1 MKARPCFICG
11 LVSGDPD
18 FAHHVVFEDDFAIAF
33 LNRFPPLLGYVLVCP
48 KAHLEQVT
56 GDFSRHDYL
65 RLQALIYDVGQA
77 LRACLEVER
86 VYVLSLG
93 SQAGNR
99 HVHCMWRPCRPG
111 FRSRTSSSPRWMPS
125 APAFWSWTRLRCRI
139 WRPGSPPPSGFP
151 YPSRGGARSRKG
163 VATLPS
169 LVAPPAKPQRRSN
182 RSASMTLVQAAAKS
196 FTNFACE
203 SEQA

>member
-1 MKARPCFICG
+1 MHGPQERRRFDTAGYLALMKARPCFICG

-99 HVHCMWRPCRPG
+99 HVHWH
-111 FRSRTSSSPRWMPS
+111 
-125 APAFWSWTRLRCRI
+125 
-139 WRPGSPPPSGFP
+139 
-151 YPSRGGARSRKG
+151 
-163 VATLPS
+163 
-169 LVAPPAKPQRRSN
+169 VAPLPPGVPFEDQQFAALDAER
-182 RSASMTLVQAAAKS
+182 AGVLVLDETEMQDLAARIAAAIRLPLP
-196 FTNFACE
+196 
-203 SEQA
+203 